1 MPTQPE
7 WWLAANDVARVMGGE
22 LRAGRPDDEV
32 GPVSID
38 SRSLEAGDLFFA
50 IRGDRFDGHEFAG
63 QAIEAGAKGVV
74 VSDAASLGG
83 LAGRSQIVIVVRD
96 TVQALQQLARHVRH
110 ESGARVVAITGSTGK
125 TSTKEIVFEFLS
137 LRYQTVRNRDNLN
150 NHIGLPLSL
159 MALRH
164 RPQLAVMEL
173 GMSHRG
179 EIAQLVAIAQP
190 DVCVWTNVGQAHVG
204 FFESS
209 DDLADAKAEIMQG
222 ADTHSLLVANADDG
236 AIMRRTRLFPGRV
249 VTFGLKQSADV
260 SAASIDD
267 LGVKGTAA
275 VIGTPVG
282 QVEINV
288 PLLGRGQLANVL
300 AAVTVALQ
308 FQVPLE
314 AIVKRAAVLRLPA
327 RRGDV
332 VRLRDD
338 IVVIDDS
345 YNSSP
350 MALEATLEV
359 VRVERPSGRKIA
371 VLGEMLE
378 LGSHARDLHRRCGAV
393 AAACGLDLL
402 VTVGG
407 DAAREM
413 ADAAVR
419 AGLDAGA
426 VRHTAT
432 SEQAAEDVASTV
444 RAGDLVLVKG
454 SRGVRTDI
462 VVARLTSDLA

>member
-1 MPTQPE
+1 
-7 WWLAANDVARVMGGE
+7 MGGE

-83 LAGRSQIVIVVRD
+83 LAGRSQIVIIVRD

-137 LRYQTVRNRDNLN
+137 LRYQAVRNRDNLN

-236 AIMRRTRLFPGRV
+236 AIMRRTRLFPG
-249 VTFGLKQSADV
+249 V
-260 SAASIDD
+260 S
-267 LGVKGTAA
+267 
-275 VIGTPVG
+275 
-282 QVEINV
+282 
-288 PLLGRGQLANVL
+288 
-300 AAVTVALQ
+300 
-308 FQVPLE
+308 
-314 AIVKRAAVLRLPA
+314 
-327 RRGDV
+327 
-332 VRLRDD
+332 
-338 IVVIDDS
+338 
-345 YNSSP
+345 
-350 MALEATLEV
+350 
-359 VRVERPSGRKIA
+359 
-371 VLGEMLE
+371 
-378 LGSHARDLHRRCGAV
+378 
-393 AAACGLDLL
+393 
-402 VTVGG
+402 
-407 DAAREM
+407 
-413 ADAAVR
+413 
-419 AGLDAGA
+419 
-426 VRHTAT
+426 
-432 SEQAAEDVASTV
+432 
-444 RAGDLVLVKG
+444 
-454 SRGVRTDI
+454 
-462 VVARLTSDLA
+462 